1 MQRKLFSE
9 KNAICIYQRYWRS
22 KRWQEQLAIDGK
34 RIYEE
39 RNLTLIL
46 ATDSVKCRM
55 CGEIDEN
62 LSHLVSES
70 NELAQYEYKLKLIKS
85 CGRLKLVN
93 RGKNWLDHN
102 NLDLLLLE
110 KEKICYI
117 EDAVCPFD
125 PRIEKKR
132 IG

>member
-1 MQRKLFSE
+1 MQFAFIRGTEEVRDDKNSWLLME
-9 KNAICIYQRYWRS
+9 KGYM
-22 KRWQEQLAIDGK
+22 KKETV
-34 RIYEE
+34 
-39 RNLTLIL
+39 TLIL

-93 RGKNWLDHN
+93 RGKNWLDYN